1 MEKKKWSYGSLSIVV
16 AGLLAAFL
24 FSATM
29 PALAASEEKITLKAW
44 AFVPENHPQARML
57 QWFRKAVNERAKG
70 RLEIVW
76 AGGPELFKTKDI
88 PTAVSARAIDVLS
101 SPLGAY
107 LSFVPEAYLDAGPYW
122 KPEYAPELSRELRDK
137 VLSPAFETKMRMK
150 LLAYPLIVQMN
161 VVTKKPVTK
170 LADMKGL
177 TIRGTPGGIIDYIQA
192 LGATPINLPAE
203 EVYMALERGVIDGAA
218 RPMSSYIQFKEY
230 EVAKHI
236 VSNPLT
242 YATLGLWITID
253 AWKKLPKDLQ
263 KIVFEEGDRFQD
275 RMVKEFVSEYT
286 VARKLTTGYGVTW
299 HDLSKS
305 DSEQW
310 NALVMKTA
318 FDMIRK
324 DVPKENAE
332 KIISIIDKYLKEP

>member
-1 MEKKKWSYGSLSIVV
+1 V
-16 AGLLAAFL
+16 LLAALL
-24 FSATM
+24 FISPAG
-29 PALAASEEKITLKAW
+29 PALAASGDKITLKAW
-44 AFVPENHPQARML
+44 TFVPENHPQARML

-70 RLEIVW
+70 KLEILW

-88 PTAVSARAIDVLS
+88 PTAVSARAVDVLS
-101 SPLGAY
+101 SPVGAY
-107 LSFVPEAYLDAGPYW
+107 LSFVPEACLDAGPYW
-122 KPEYAPELSRELRDK
+122 KPEYAPKLSRELRDN
-137 VLSPAFETKMRMK
+137 VLSPAFEAKMRMK
-150 LLAYPLIVQMN
+150 QLTYPLLVQMN

-230 EVAKHI
+230 EVAKHV
-236 VSNPLT
+236 VSTPLT
-242 YATLGLWITID
+242 YATLGLWITTD
-253 AWKKLPKDLQ
+253 AWKKLPKELQ
-263 KIVFEEGDRFQD
+263 DIVFEEGDRLQD
-275 RMVKEFVSEYT
+275 RMVEEFVKEYT
-286 VARKLTTGYGVTW
+286 EAKKLTTGYGVTW
-299 HDLSKS
+299 HDLSK
-305 DSEQW
+305 DDAEKW
-310 NALVMKTA
+310 NASVMKTA

-332 KIISIIDKYLKEP
+332 KIIAIINKYLKAS